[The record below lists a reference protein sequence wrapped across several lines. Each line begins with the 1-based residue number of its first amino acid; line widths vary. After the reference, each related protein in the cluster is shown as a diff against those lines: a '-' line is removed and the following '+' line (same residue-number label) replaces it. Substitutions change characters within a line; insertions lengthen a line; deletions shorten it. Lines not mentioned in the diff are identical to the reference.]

1 MNCIKCGKDTKSE
14 QIFCQQCLEV
24 MEKYPVKPDVH
35 VQLPNRPAVPAQ
47 KRSGKKRLL
56 ASADEQLAVLQKRS
70 RRQSVWIGILSVL
83 LIAAAAGILYLLYAE
98 EILRFLEI

>member
-14 QIFCQQCLEV
+14 QIFCQQCLEM

-35 VQLPNRPAVPAQ
+35 IQLPNRPAVLPP

-56 ASADEQLAVLQKRS
+56 LSADEQLAVLQKRT
-70 RRQSVWIGILSVL
+70 RRQAWWIAF
-83 LIAAAAGILYLLYAE
+83 LIVALFGAAAAILYLLYAD
-98 EILRFLEI
+98 EILRLLAN